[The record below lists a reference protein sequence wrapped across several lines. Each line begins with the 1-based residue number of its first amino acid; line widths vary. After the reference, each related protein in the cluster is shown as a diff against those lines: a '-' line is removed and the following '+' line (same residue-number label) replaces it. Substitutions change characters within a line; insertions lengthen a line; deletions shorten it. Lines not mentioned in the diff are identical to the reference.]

1 MNNFFIIL
9 AAGESK
15 RFKSNV
21 PKPYVIYKG
30 KQVIQHS
37 IDKVKNSK
45 KIKKIIIV
53 INKKHKKFVKNLNTK
68 NLKIIY
74 GGKTRAESSYKAL
87 QSIKNDT
94 QLYKPGY
101 PVSAHPLPQ
110 LTIPTCKNVSPSAAN
125 TTIGPPLSP

>member
-68 NLKIIY
+68 NLKIIQ
-74 GGKTRAESSYKAL
+74 K
-87 QSIKNDT
+87 KN
-94 QLYKPGY
+94 
-101 PVSAHPLPQ
+101 
-110 LTIPTCKNVSPSAAN
+110 
-125 TTIGPPLSP
+125 

>member
-53 INKKHKKFVKNLNTK
+53 INKKHKKFVKKSKYKKFK
-68 NLKIIY
+68 NYIW
-74 GGKTRAESSYKAL
+74 R
-87 QSIKNDT
+87 
-94 QLYKPGY
+94 
-101 PVSAHPLPQ
+101 
-110 LTIPTCKNVSPSAAN
+110 
-125 TTIGPPLSP
+125 